1 MVQSV
6 NGAFCFSI
14 SLSISFFVSLSFSF
28 SDSLRMAPNH
38 KTTPYRN
45 PLYFRASSSDSTP
58 LHVRFYDE
66 KARQD
71 FSENFYKCG
80 IHLERHVILS
90 DFSDTTISIIIY
102 RQGWESLWKIP
113 VSCPS
118 VIIQEFYF
126 NMHSLDYS
134 IPHFITSVQGTYI
147 VVTPKLISHV
157 LHVPRD
163 SHPDYPKCSRLR
175 IVSKDELLS
184 LFCETLSSW
193 GDHQNTLCLGFVK
206 GLRFLNIVITF
217 VLHLLSHYNSITEPR
232 ALFLLS
238 LIEDLTIEFPSHF
251 ILSLI
256 DVNKATTT
264 LISLYFLL
272 LSRGSFAIPLSLIPS
287 LPTSPSGVP
296 SVRYS

>member
-1 MVQSV
+1 
-6 NGAFCFSI
+6 
-14 SLSISFFVSLSFSF
+14 
-28 SDSLRMAPNH
+28 
-38 KTTPYRN
+38 
-45 PLYFRASSSDSTP
+45 
-58 LHVRFYDE
+58 
-66 KARQD
+66 
-71 FSENFYKCG
+71 
-80 IHLERHVILS
+80 
-90 DFSDTTISIIIY
+90 
-102 RQGWESLWKIP
+102 
-113 VSCPS
+113 
-118 VIIQEFYF
+118 
-126 NMHSLDYS
+126 MHSLDYS

-147 VVTPKLISHV
+147 VVTPKLISYV

-232 ALFLLS
+232 ARFLLS

-272 LSRGSFAIPLSLIPS
+272 LSRGSFATPLSLIPS